1 MSGRRDSASK
11 PYSVRFDAPPSVRF
25 DAPSS
30 VQFAEHSDAVNT
42 DAKDSDGGCDR
53 RPLAGT
59 AGARSV
65 SMLSH
70 QMTETR
76 EFADSSTV
84 LVFPAYPLKIEF
96 SHKPNVVPWKFQ
108 DAETWG
114 NEQTH
119 KVGCARQG
127 R

>member
-1 MSGRRDSASK
+1 MDLH
-11 PYSVRFDAPPSVRF
+11 DAIAVSF
-25 DAPSS
+25 MLL
-30 VQFAEHSDAVNT
+30 FAQNLVEIVCV
-42 DAKDSDGGCDR
+42 KDSDGGCDR
-53 RPLAGT
+53 RRLAGT

-84 LVFPAYPLKIEF
+84 LVFPVYPLKIEF
-96 SHKPNVVPWKFQ
+96 SHTPNVVAWKFQ